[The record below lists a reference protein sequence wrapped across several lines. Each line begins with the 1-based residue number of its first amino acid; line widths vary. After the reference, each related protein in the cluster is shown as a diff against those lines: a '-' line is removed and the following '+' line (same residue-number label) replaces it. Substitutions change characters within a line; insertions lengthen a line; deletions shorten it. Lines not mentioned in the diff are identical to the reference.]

1 MPRKRGW
8 AFKVKEQVGKGIGA
22 GEQAVPDA
30 SQVHSQVH
38 RTQTIPFL
46 LSSSSWFVQETNKE
60 ETEINM
66 NRYNALR

>member
-30 SQVHSQVH
+30 SQVHSQVLMS
-38 RTQTIPFL
+38 P
-46 LSSSSWFVQETNKE
+46 
-60 ETEINM
+60 TEPKRSRSCFHPVHGLCKRLI
-66 NRYNALR
+66 RKRQKST